1 MIEKLKIKG
10 NLNREKVLEYLV
22 KNRYDLKYFK
32 VQNCKEYSGGI
43 ELTDKKNRRIIIYYD
58 EIAKSVKVLYKDL
71 VKTDKLLKKEISD
84 ILWDY
89 YSILAEQNKQV
100 ARFKRENGT
109 IQFYLYDIKNTK
121 NKTHISKKFS
131 EVSQMYDIYYYLS
144 NEIIRIK
151 KEKVKNFNKVAN

>member
-1 MIEKLKIKG
+1 M
-10 NLNREKVLEYLV
+10 
-22 KNRYDLKYFK
+22 
-32 VQNCKEYSGGI
+32 
-43 ELTDKKNRRIIIYYD
+43 
-58 EIAKSVKVLYKDL
+58 LYKDL

-109 IQFYLYDIKNTK
+109 IQFYLYDIENTK